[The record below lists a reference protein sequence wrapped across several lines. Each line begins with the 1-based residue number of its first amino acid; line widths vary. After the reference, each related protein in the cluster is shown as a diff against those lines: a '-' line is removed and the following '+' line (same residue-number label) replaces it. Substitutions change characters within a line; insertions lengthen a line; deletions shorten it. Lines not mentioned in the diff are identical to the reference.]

1 MEKIK
6 NYQELIGHLSIKKAL
21 EVLDCSRSALYN
33 QFDRGNLRK
42 KYFADLRKP
51 YVEIAQLKAGFSV
64 KGAGTDENSK
74 PKK

>member
-6 NYQELIGHLSIKKAL
+6 NYQELIGHLSVKKAL

-33 QFDRGNLRK
+33 LFDRGHLRK

-51 YVEIAQLKAGFSV
+51 YVEIEQLKAGFAI
-64 KGAGTDENSK
+64 KNTNIDENEK
-74 PKK
+74 TK

>member
-6 NYQELIGHLSIKKAL
+6 SYQELIGHVSVEKAL

-33 QFDRGNLRK
+33 LFDRGHLRK

-51 YVEIAQLKAGFSV
+51 YVEIEQLKAGFLV
-64 KGAGTDENSK
+64 KSSDTDQNKK
-74 PKK
+74 PKN